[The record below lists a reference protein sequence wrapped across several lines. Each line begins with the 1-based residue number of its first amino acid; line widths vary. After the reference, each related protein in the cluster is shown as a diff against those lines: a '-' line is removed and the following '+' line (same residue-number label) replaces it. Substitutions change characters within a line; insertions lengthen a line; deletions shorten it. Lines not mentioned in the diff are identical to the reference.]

1 MSSITIL
8 HNPRCSKSRE
18 TLKLLEEHNV
28 NPTVVEY
35 LKQPLSE
42 PELRD
47 VFDKLKLDSVV
58 EMMRTKEK
66 EYKDAGLDSDVTTD
80 NDRFAAMV
88 VTPKLMERPIVI
100 NQDKAAIGRPPERVL
115 EIL

>member
-1 MSSITIL
+1 MSSVTIL

-18 TLKLLEEHNV
+18 TLNLLEDKGV
-28 NPTVVEY
+28 SPTVVEY
-35 LKQPLSE
+35 LKSPLN
-42 PELRD
+42 ELALRE
-47 VFDKLKLDSVV
+47 VFDKLQLNSVV

-66 EYKDAGLDSDVTTD
+66 EYKEAGLDDDATTD

-100 NQDKAAIGRPPERVL
+100 NGDKAVIGRPPEKVL
-115 EIL
+115 DIL

>member
-1 MSSITIL
+1 MSSITLL

-18 TLKLLEEHNV
+18 TLRLLEEHNV
-28 NPTVVEY
+28 APTVVEY
-35 LKQPLSE
+35 LKHPLSE

-47 VFDKLKLDSVV
+47 VFKKLNLNSVV

-66 EYKDAGLDSDVTTD
+66 EYKAAGLDEEVTTD

-115 EIL
+115 DIL